1 MRRPLWVRFLAVS
14 ALFAI
19 VLSLLYWSLIRVVA
33 GASNEKVQ
41 RGMCLFLAKIV
52 ESSDYAT
59 SLRLID
65 SYRSESV
72 ALPMKAWVL
81 SESGQILAR
90 NTGAAPPSGLSKL
103 PLPAGV
109 HEISTYARGLPS
121 LPKYVVIR
129 LQAPRPTFL
138 ILEDLWGQT
147 RRVVV
152 VESVIFVATL
162 GTAVFLA
169 LSLLTLYLR
178 ARSKEAKQVIAAMKA
193 GQLNARFTLGRFDAL
208 GQVMLDFNE
217 MADEIERL
225 VRQLRTAEGTRREL
239 LQDLGHDLRTP
250 LTSLR
255 ASAETLLT
263 HRDDMS
269 AQAQSEFVAVIRNE
283 LTYLQRLIEQLF
295 FIAEMTEPNYANAA
309 LTVDLERVIGT
320 EAQAVLASRQEG
332 TETRLSIEFVNLL
345 GHPSQR
351 LVRGDAH
358 LLSRL
363 FRNAIENA
371 ATHANSSVRI
381 EVSAHPGC
389 LAVLIDDDGPGMS
402 REAIEAFGRRRVQRV
417 LPSAESSLASLGLGS
432 VIIRAALTAHGGK
445 LKIMSRLVGDPV
457 RGTRLVCLFPLSARV
472 TQDAAQA
479 GSDGAW

>member
-14 ALFAI
+14 TLFAM

-33 GASNEKVQ
+33 GATNENVQ

-52 ESSDYAT
+52 ESDDYAT

-72 ALPMKAWVL
+72 ALPIKAWVL
-81 SESGQILAR
+81 SDSGEILAR
-90 NTGAAPPSGLSKL
+90 NTVAA
-103 PLPAGV
+103 LPASLTDLAMPARV

-162 GTAVFLA
+162 GAAIFLA

-178 ARSKEAKQVIAAMKA
+178 ARSKEAKHVIAAMKA
-193 GQLNARFTLGRFDAL
+193 GQLSARFTLGRFDAL
-208 GQVMLDFNE
+208 GQVMLDFND

-225 VRQLRTAEGTRREL
+225 VKRLRTTEGARREL

-255 ASAETLLT
+255 ASAETLVA

-269 AQAQSEFVAVIRNE
+269 AQAQAEFVAVIRNE

-295 FIAEMTEPNYANAA
+295 FIAEMTEPNYGAAA
-309 LTVDLERVIGT
+309 LTVDLARVIAT
-320 EAQAVLASRQEG
+320 EAQAVLASRQDG
-332 TETRLSIEFVNLL
+332 TESRLSVEFVNLL
-345 GHPSQR
+345 SQPSQQ
-351 LVRGDAH
+351 LVRGDTH

-371 ATHANSSVRI
+371 ATHAHSSVRI
-381 EVSAHPGC
+381 EVSAHPPY
-389 LAVLIDDDGPGMS
+389 LVVTIDDDGPGMS
-402 REAIEAFGRRRVQRV
+402 RESIEAFGRRRVQRV
-417 LPSAESSLASLGLGS
+417 LPSTENSMASLGLGS
-432 VIIRAALTAHGGK
+432 VIIRAVLTAHDGE
-445 LKIMSRLVGDPV
+445 LKIMSRSVGDPV
-457 RGTRLVCLFPLSARV
+457 PGTRLICKLPLSAS
-472 TQDAAQA
+472 AAQ
-479 GSDGAW
+479 GEQVDQN